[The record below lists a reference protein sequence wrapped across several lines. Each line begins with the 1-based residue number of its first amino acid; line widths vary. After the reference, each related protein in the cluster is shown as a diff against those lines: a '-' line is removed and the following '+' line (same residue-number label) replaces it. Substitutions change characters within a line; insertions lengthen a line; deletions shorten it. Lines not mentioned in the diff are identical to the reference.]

1 MPNNPEHTWWSTRMV
16 GQECARTHR
25 LIDSYSAIL
34 GKTHRTF
41 YHDPISAMIVADIAE
56 GPQCRSAA
64 LNHLMVDQLYNKP
77 DSKIF
82 MEMMRLADKPTKSDS
97 ANVCSLDR

>member
-1 MPNNPEHTWWSTRMV
+1 MN

-41 YHDPISAMIVADIAE
+41 FHDPISAMIVADVAE
-56 GPQCRSAA
+56 GPQCRAAA
-64 LNHLMVDQLYNKP
+64 LNHLMIDQLYTKP
-77 DSKIF
+77 ESKIF
-82 MEMMRLADKPTKSDS
+82 MEMLRLAEKPTGEGNAK
-97 ANVCSLDR
+97 VCPI

>member
-1 MPNNPEHTWWSTRMV
+1 MN

-41 YHDPISAMIVADIAE
+41 FHDPISAMIVADVAE
-56 GPQCRSAA
+56 GPQCRAAA
-64 LNHLMVDQLYNKP
+64 LNHLMIDQLYTKP
-77 DSKIF
+77 ESKIF
-82 MEMMRLADKPTKSDS
+82 MEMMRLTDKPTGEDNAK
-97 ANVCSLDR
+97 VCSL